1 MIVFWGVNLQGSF
14 WIFVVN
20 YYLTTM
26 TGICLAYAVAALV
39 PTMDAANA
47 LLPTYVTTCLYF
59 GGLFITFEK
68 IPEGWYWF
76 SWTSFLRYSWGAQ
89 MLNQYQNSTVGQYGG
104 FWDSSYKNQ
113 TECFTAP
120 MPSISFNQA
129 GAPVIT
135 YAEQELCRHDIDG
148 KVVTV
153 LEFYGMGEAGEL
165 MGSIGGCVAMSAGLT
180 FLFATCGACAVSYVR
195 FNTR

>member
-59 GGLFITFEK
+59 GGLFITGVHEK
-68 IPEGWYWF
+68 GFTKPTVTILESTIIHHFPA
-76 SWTSFLRYSWGAQ
+76 TIITIVRYS
-89 MLNQYQNSTVGQYGG
+89 ST
-104 FWDSSYKNQ
+104 
-113 TECFTAP
+113 
-120 MPSISFNQA
+120 
-129 GAPVIT
+129 
-135 YAEQELCRHDIDG
+135 
-148 KVVTV
+148 
-153 LEFYGMGEAGEL
+153 
-165 MGSIGGCVAMSAGLT
+165 
-180 FLFATCGACAVSYVR
+180 
-195 FNTR
+195 